1 MTRQLIAV
9 GMSAIFGL
17 FAIGC
22 DDFDPMAGNP
32 PPTESQKAAVKG
44 CPDGYRQVN
53 DGCEKVKTSE
63 IQTANNE

>member
-9 GMSAIFGL
+9 GMSAIL
-17 FAIGC
+17 SMVATKC

-32 PPTESQKAAVKG
+32 KPTESQKAAVKG
-44 CPDGYRQVN
+44 CPEGYRQVN
-53 DGCEKVKTSE
+53 DGCEKIKTSE